1 MILVWYVFSKSA
13 CGPGIYF
20 LRVSVATPNHR
31 QTQPLPNPT
40 IAKPNHCQT
49 QPPPNPTTA
58 KPNYCQTQPPTNPTT
73 DKSNH
78 CQTQPLSNPNH
89 CQTQQLP
96 NPTIAKPN
104 QCLTQPPPNPT
115 TAKPN
120 CACCPITRAMN
131 GPGNPGHIDE
141 PHGSPTT
148 IFLHKL
154 GLVEKYTCA
163 KLDLNNL
170 LRGVGVGGGGLFRN
184 RLYRIHVEPL
194 LYYSTCLPLMKHEM
208 LPN

>member
-1 MILVWYVFSKSA
+1 MKNILEILCRNFLICSWAWLCSHKQVLMDKIVMTHSPIMGYV
-13 CGPGIYF
+13 
-20 LRVSVATPNHR
+20 
-31 QTQPLPNPT
+31 
-40 IAKPNHCQT
+40 
-49 QPPPNPTTA
+49 
-58 KPNYCQTQPPTNPTT
+58 
-73 DKSNH
+73 
-78 CQTQPLSNPNH
+78 
-89 CQTQQLP
+89 P

-170 LRGVGVGGGGLFRN
+170 LRGVGVGVGGGLFRN
-184 RLYRIHVEPL
+184 RLYRIEPL
-194 LYYSTCLPLMKHEM
+194 LYYRTCLPLMKHEM
-208 LPN
+208 LPNWILILLCFHPRLTLATFGNGIRTIFKDYSRLPYVFLGLW